1 MGWVKCN
8 MDEVAKLSSS
18 LASCGRIFRNHH
30 ASMLGCFAFSVSIKH
45 ALFVELMTI
54 VKAIEIANCRVL
66 NHLWPECNS
75 LLVVKVFKDDNLVPW
90 KLGSRWWNAVVMPK
104 SMNLIVGHI
113 YHEGNTR
120 ADRLAAYVTLLN
132 DFLWWDYILC
142 VINRQTLFYKFR

>member
-8 MDEVAKLSSS
+8 MDEVAKVSSS

-45 ALFVELMTI
+45 APFVELMTI

-75 LLVVKVFKDDNLVPW
+75 LLVVKAFKDDNLVPW
-90 KLGSRWWNAVVMPK
+90 KLGSRW
-104 SMNLIVGHI
+104 
-113 YHEGNTR
+113 
-120 ADRLAAYVTLLN
+120 
-132 DFLWWDYILC
+132 
-142 VINRQTLFYKFR
+142 